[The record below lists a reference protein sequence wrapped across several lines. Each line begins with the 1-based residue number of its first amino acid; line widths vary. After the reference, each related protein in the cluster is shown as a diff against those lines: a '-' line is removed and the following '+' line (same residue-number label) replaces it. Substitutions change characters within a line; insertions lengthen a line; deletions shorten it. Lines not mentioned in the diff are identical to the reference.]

1 MLNRQLLVLCAWLM
15 FWFVICY
22 RYKECVV
29 LYTGQIT
36 SYLDDEHEENQLLYP
51 VDSPTYAHY
60 LVDSED
66 GIYSDCKII
75 SN

>member
-1 MLNRQLLVLCAWLM
+1 M

-22 RYKECVV
+22 HYKECVV

-51 VDSPTYAHY
+51 VGSPTYAH
-60 LVDSED
+60 
-66 GIYSDCKII
+66 
-75 SN
+75 